1 MVLPE
6 YEGYTVEEIIKC
18 IDSDISKDVPLD
30 DIDPRI
36 ENSQTEMKGIIEKL
50 IRYDAHFK
58 ARNPKL
64 STEHLLVKLHID
76 FEVQNDYRPRN
87 PAYPIVKRGIYYSA
101 RELSSQL
108 GRLTAA
114 TDFANLEKVYS
125 IWICNENIPENE
137 RNTISAYHM
146 ERKDILGHIVEDES
160 EYDLMTVVI
169 IRRGKKTDENGIWD
183 YLQGVFDSD
192 IKTMKKYSDV
202 SWSSKLEQEV
212 HRMCGLGE
220 SIYQKGTLEGRIEGR
235 REMIATMLSAGKTP
249 EEIASFANIPIEE
262 VKEVESTLLTKIY
275 IT

>member
-1 MVLPE
+1 MI
-6 YEGYTVEEIIKC
+6 T
-18 IDSDISKDVPLD
+18 
-30 DIDPRI
+30 
-36 ENSQTEMKGIIEKL
+36 
-50 IRYDAHFK
+50 
-58 ARNPKL
+58 
-64 STEHLLVKLHID
+64 
-76 FEVQNDYRPRN
+76 
-87 PAYPIVKRGIYYSA
+87 
-101 RELSSQL
+101 
-108 GRLTAA
+108 
-114 TDFANLEKVYS
+114 
-125 IWICNENIPENE
+125 IWICNENISENE